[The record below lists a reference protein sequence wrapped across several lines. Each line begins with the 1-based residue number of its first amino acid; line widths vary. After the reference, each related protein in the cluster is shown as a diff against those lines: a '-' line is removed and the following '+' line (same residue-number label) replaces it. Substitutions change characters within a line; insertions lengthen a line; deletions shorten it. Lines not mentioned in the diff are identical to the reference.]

1 MDQRVDAKRAARLP
15 GECGEEGWF
24 MGKHMEIM
32 VCGRQRGSAFRRG
45 RMVAVLL
52 SCIFLY
58 VGLAGCKMDRA
69 LTLETWEKGAEG
81 TEGIARDGEDG
92 TTAAVDPMICVHVCG
107 AVADPGLKELPAGSR
122 AWDALKA
129 AGGFTEEADESYVN
143 LAGFLTDGQK
153 LYFPT
158 REEVRE
164 QAQAAE
170 TSALIDLNLADEER
184 LCTLPGIGSSRAKAI
199 IKYRKERGGFQS
211 VEELLSVP
219 GIKEGLY
226 DQIRDLVTVGS

>member
-1 MDQRVDAKRAARLP
+1 
-15 GECGEEGWF
+15 
-24 MGKHMEIM
+24 MGKHMVIM
-32 VCGRQRGSAFRRG
+32 VCRRQRGSAFRRG

-52 SCIFLY
+52 SCIFLSA
-58 VGLAGCKMDRA
+58 GLAGCKTDRA
-69 LTLETWEKGAEG
+69 LTLEIWEKGAEG

-92 TTAAVDPMICVHVCG
+92 KTEEMDQMICVHVCG
-107 AVADPGLKELPAGSR
+107 AVTDPGLKELPAGSR
-122 AWDALKA
+122 AWDALEA

-158 REEVRE
+158 REEAK
-164 QAQAAE
+164 AQAGE
-170 TSALIDLNLADEER
+170 TSALIDLNQADEER

-199 IKYRKERGGFQS
+199 VKYRKEHGGFQS